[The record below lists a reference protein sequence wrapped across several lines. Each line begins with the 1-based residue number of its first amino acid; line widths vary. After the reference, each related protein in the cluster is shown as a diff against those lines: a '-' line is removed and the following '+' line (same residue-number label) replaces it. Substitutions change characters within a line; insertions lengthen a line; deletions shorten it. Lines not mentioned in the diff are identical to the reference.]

1 MRFGLWEWPP
11 SWDHLVLLICLVQR
25 KEHTEPGSK
34 IHRDFYWIIEHLRL
48 KSL

>member
-11 SWDHLVLLICLVQR
+11 SRDHLVLLICLVQR

-34 IHRDFYWIIEHLRL
+34 IHRDFYWIIERLRL